1 MLCAHIGTHPSP
13 SAAHLALARTKDSRV
28 TMRML
33 DQVRRAVFVCVF
45 VVGCASTDESTP
57 ARHTTTPAGDDG
69 GAPPDASASPPP
81 PPPADAGDPC
91 AGRRVC
97 DSFESDA
104 VGMPPGAPFSGTPNA
119 GTVVVSDARA
129 HSGAHS
135 VKVSTSSAPYQSAL
149 FTTKGAPLFP
159 LPSNELYGRMYV
171 WLENP
176 AADGVHWTMLNASG
190 AVPGHTGVTAYVRY
204 GGQLAGKLMAN
215 YDTTGAST
223 DCWQH
228 SATVMPIGKW
238 VCFAW
243 RFHGQTNEMELW
255 MDGAELTDLH
265 VSGSGQGCIGNGL
278 GGQWLAP
285 TFATASLG
293 WESYQMDA
301 GHTMYVDDVVLDAAS
316 VGCP

>member
-1 MLCAHIGTHPSP
+1 
-13 SAAHLALARTKDSRV
+13 
-28 TMRML
+28 ML
-33 DQVRRAVFVCVF
+33 DRVRSAVFVCLLVA
-45 VVGCASTDESTP
+45 GCSSPDDSAP
-57 ARHTTTPAGDDG
+57 ARHSISPPAAAGDDG
-69 GAPPDASASPPP
+69 GAPPAPPP
-81 PPPADAGDPC
+81 PPPPPVDAGDPC

-97 DSFESDA
+97 DSFEGDA
-104 VGMPPGAPFSGTPNA
+104 VGAAPGAPFSAKPNA

-135 VKVSTSSAPYQSAL
+135 VKGSTSSAQYQSAL
-149 FTTKGAPLFP
+149 FDTKGAPLFP
-159 LPSNELYGRMYV
+159 LPSNELYGRMMV

-176 AADGVHWTMLNASG
+176 AADGVHWTMLNAAG
-190 AVPGHTGVTAYVRY
+190 PVPGHAGVTAYVRY

-215 YDTTGAST
+215 YDTSGAST

-243 RFHGQTNEMELW
+243 RFHGATNEMELW
-255 MDGAELTDLH
+255 MDGKELTDLH

-285 TFATASLG
+285 TYESASLG
-293 WESYQMDA
+293 WESYQQDV
-301 GHTMYVDDVVLDAAS
+301 GHTMYVDDVVLDVAP

>member
-1 MLCAHIGTHPSP
+1 M
-13 SAAHLALARTKDSRV
+13 
-28 TMRML
+28 
-33 DQVRRAVFVCVF
+33 
-45 VVGCASTDESTP
+45 
-57 ARHTTTPAGDDG
+57 
-69 GAPPDASASPPP
+69 
-81 PPPADAGDPC
+81 
-91 AGRRVC
+91 
-97 DSFESDA
+97 
-104 VGMPPGAPFSGTPNA
+104 
-119 GTVVVSDARA
+119 
-129 HSGAHS
+129 
-135 VKVSTSSAPYQSAL
+135 
-149 FTTKGAPLFP
+149 
-159 LPSNELYGRMYV
+159 V

-190 AVPGHTGVTAYVRY
+190 SVPGHSGVTAYVRY

-215 YDTTGAST
+215 YDTSGAST

-255 MDGAELTDLH
+255 MDGTELTDLH

-285 TFATASLG
+285 TYTSASLG
-293 WESYQMDA
+293 WESYQQDV
-301 GHTMYVDDVVLDAAS
+301 GHTMYVDDVVLDVAS